1 MSQLA
6 KWSVTYFLGP
16 VYRALVTYGT
26 FYVPITPYLY
36 PSGRTA
42 GLGRQQRQPGHD
54 YADPIAGY
62 AGPVDGHPETV
73 RPDVPLSAFE
83 RDAARQL
90 GLVHEFERP

>member
-16 VYRALVTYGT
+16 LYRALVTYGS

-42 GLGRQQRQPGHD
+42 GAGRQQPRPVPGF
-54 YADPIAGY
+54 G
-62 AGPVDGHPETV
+62 GPVAGHPEAL
-73 RPDVPLSAFE
+73 RPDVPLTSFE
-83 RDAARQL
+83 REAARQL
-90 GLVHEFERP
+90 GLVHGFERS

>member
-42 GLGRQQRQPGHD
+42 GLGQKPQRPPVPT
-54 YADPIAGY
+54 YE
-62 AGPVDGHPETV
+62 GPVAGHPEAL
-73 RPDVPLSAFE
+73 RPDIPLSSFE
-83 RDAARQL
+83 REAARQL
-90 GLVHEFERP
+90 GLVHGFERL

>member
-42 GLGRQQRQPGHD
+42 GLGRPKSSPVQQ
-54 YADPIAGY
+54 Y
-62 AGPVDGHPETV
+62 AGPAAGHPEAL
-73 RPDVPLSAFE
+73 RPDVPLSSFE
-83 RDAARQL
+83 REAARQL
-90 GLVHEFERP
+90 GLVHGFERR

>member
-42 GLGRQQRQPGHD
+42 GLGRQQQRQPVPSFG
-54 YADPIAGY
+54 
-62 AGPVDGHPETV
+62 GPVAGHPEAL
-73 RPDVPLSAFE
+73 RPDVPLSSFE
-83 RDAARQL
+83 REAARQL
-90 GLVHEFERP
+90 GLVHGFERS